1 MEGMHMLKDKVA
13 VVTGASR
20 GIGRSI
26 ALTLAAAGAKV
37 VVSARNATDLDTLAA
52 QIREQ
57 GGEAL
62 AVAGDVALSADAERL
77 IEAAGEAFGR
87 VDILVNNA
95 GITRDGLL
103 LRMKD
108 EDWDAVLNVNLKGAF
123 LCTRAAAKVMSKQRS
138 GRIINISSVVGEMGN
153 AGQANYCASKA
164 GLLGLTKSVAR
175 ELARRNVTVNA
186 VTPGFIVT
194 EMTDALPEKAREE
207 LAAQI
212 PLGRFGMPEEI
223 AQAVLFL
230 ASDHAGYIT
239 GQVLG
244 VNGGMY
250 M

>member
-1 MEGMHMLKDKVA
+1 MLSDKVA
-13 VVTGASR
+13 IVTGASR
-20 GIGRSI
+20 GIGRVI
-26 ALTLAAAGAKV
+26 ALALAGQGAKV
-37 VVSARNATDLDTLAA
+37 VASARNAEALDNLTSEIKA
-52 QIREQ
+52 Q
-57 GGEAL
+57 GGEAV
-62 AVAGDVALSADAERL
+62 AVVGDVALDDDANNL
-77 IEAAGEAFGR
+77 ISQAVATYGK

-103 LRMKD
+103 LRMKS
-108 EDWDAVLNVNLKGAF
+108 EDWDAVLDTNLKGAF
-123 LCTRAAAKVMSKQRS
+123 LCTRAVAKVMSKQRS
-138 GRIINISSVVGEMGN
+138 GRIINMSSVVGEMGN

-194 EMTDALPEKAREE
+194 DMTEDMTDKARE
-207 LAAQI
+207 AMTAQI
-212 PLGRFGMPEEI
+212 PLGRLGESEDV
-223 AQAVLFL
+223 ANAVLFL
-230 ASDHAGYIT
+230 ASDQSSYIT

>member
-1 MEGMHMLKDKVA
+1 MIKDKVA

-26 ALTLAAAGAKV
+26 ALALAAEGAKV
-37 VVSARNATDLDTLAA
+37 VASARNAAELDKLVAE
-52 QIREQ
+52 IGER
-57 GGEAL
+57 GGDAT
-62 AVAGDVALSADAERL
+62 AVAGDVAVTADAEAL
-77 IEAAGEAFGR
+77 IEAAVAAYGR

-123 LCTRAAAKVMSKQRS
+123 LCTRAAAKVMSKQRY
-138 GRIINISSVVGEMGN
+138 GRIVNISSVVGEMGN
-153 AGQANYCASKA
+153 PGQANYCASKA

-186 VTPGFIVT
+186 VTPGFIT
-194 EMTDALPEKAREE
+194 TDMTDALPEKAREE
-207 LAAQI
+207 LASQI
-212 PLGRFGMPEEI
+212 PLGRLGDSEDI
-223 AQAVLFL
+223 AHAVLFL
-230 ASDHAGYIT
+230 ASDRAGYVT